1 MGNEVEKSICGL
13 CAQEFYLPRSLR
25 QDERC
30 LGPGEVLYTTGQV
43 ADAVYLI
50 ESGTLDLFV
59 EGSHMPIRSAKAG
72 EILGILAITSNGA
85 FVRTARARGKVICY
99 RVPRQQ
105 FLDYLHGKP
114 DLWMQVVTVLDREA
128 NNALAALSRSRATAI
143 QVAETFASSADRST
157 GQ

>member
-59 EGSHMPIRSAKAG
+59 EGSHAPIRSAKAG
-72 EILGILAITSNGA
+72 EILGILAITSNGF
-85 FVRTARARGKVICY
+85 FVRTARARDSVTFCRI
-99 RVPRQQ
+99 PRQQ
-105 FLDYLHGKP
+105 FLDYLHEKP
-114 DLWMQVVTVLDREA
+114 DLWMQIVTILDKEA
-128 NNALAALSRSRATAI
+128 KTALAVLSRSRASAAA
-143 QVAETFASSADRST
+143 VAEAFTSIGNYSNRS
-157 GQ
+157 

>member
-1 MGNEVEKSICGL
+1 MGTEVEKSICGL

-25 QDERC
+25 QDERS
-30 LGPGEVLYTTGQV
+30 LLPGEVLYTTGQI

-59 EGSHMPIRSAKAG
+59 DGSAAPIRTATAG
-72 EILGILAITSNGA
+72 EILGILAITSNGS
-85 FVRTARARGKVICY
+85 FVRTARARDGVTFY
-99 RVPRQQ
+99 RIPRQQ
-105 FLDYLHGKP
+105 FLDYLHRKP
-114 DLWMQVVTVLDREA
+114 DLWMQIVAVLDHEA